1 MTDTFF
7 DRIDRVCPIVG
18 ADAVSGLSLSSDFL
32 NIAIFSSAC
41 VSEMTIP
48 AWLREYFGSPAQARV
63 SAGLVLSVFCD
74 LSIVDAWQI
83 GSGAAESREKDK
95 MKRGAALCYYSAF
108 AAQIY
113 DSIRGISMQGVFRLA
128 GLTIVLLAT
137 SNVSFAEPD
146 SSNASGQKAVLV
158 TGASTGIGR
167 KITEVL
173 AANGYFV
180 YAGAR
185 KQKDLDAL
193 NEIANVQSIRLDV
206 TIQEE
211 IDAAVETVREGG
223 RGLYGLVNN
232 AGVGT
237 AGPLIEVDEKDVKWL
252 FDVNI
257 FGVFR
262 ITQAF
267 APLIIEGKGRITTIG
282 SIAGILSGPFYGPYS
297 MSKHAIEAY
306 TDALAAEMERFD
318 VQVSVIEPGNYRS
331 QISKSGRE
339 RMGGM
344 NDAKEKSPYAEDY
357 RRRLEGSA
365 DRSQYKDP
373 DEVADAAMHAL
384 FDADPKLRY
393 MVVPN
398 REEAAWTIGR
408 AMQKMVQLNE
418 GQEHSFSRNELIAML
433 DKAIG
438 ADEK

>member
-1 MTDTFF
+1 MQA
-7 DRIDRVCPIVG
+7 VC
-18 ADAVSGLSLSSDFL
+18 
-32 NIAIFSSAC
+32 
-41 VSEMTIP
+41 
-48 AWLREYFGSPAQARV
+48 
-63 SAGLVLSVFCD
+63 
-74 LSIVDAWQI
+74 
-83 GSGAAESREKDK
+83 
-95 MKRGAALCYYSAF
+95 
-108 AAQIY
+108 
-113 DSIRGISMQGVFRLA
+113 RLA

-146 SSNASGQKAVLV
+146 SSDDSVQKAVLV

-193 NEIANVQSIRLDV
+193 NEITNVQSIRLDV

-211 IDAAVETVREGG
+211 IDAAVETVRDGG

-232 AGVGT
+232 AGVGV
-237 AGPLIEVDEKDVKWL
+237 AGPLIEVDENDVKWL

-262 ITQAF
+262 VTQAF

-306 TDALAAEMERFD
+306 TDALAPEMERFD

-331 QISKSGRE
+331 EISKSGRK

-344 NDAKEKSPYAEDY
+344 NDAREKSPYADDY
-357 RRRLEGSA
+357 KRRLEGPA

-384 FDADPKLRY
+384 FDEHPKHRY
-393 MVVPN
+393 LVVPN
-398 REEAAWTIGR
+398 REEAAWTIGT
-408 AMQKMVQLNE
+408 AIHKMVQLNE
-418 GQEHSFSRNELIAML
+418 GQEHSFSRDELVAML
-433 DKAIG
+433 DKAMG
-438 ADEK
+438 ADEE

>member
-1 MTDTFF
+1 M
-7 DRIDRVCPIVG
+7 
-18 ADAVSGLSLSSDFL
+18 
-32 NIAIFSSAC
+32 
-41 VSEMTIP
+41 
-48 AWLREYFGSPAQARV
+48 QA
-63 SAGLVLSVFCD
+63 
-74 LSIVDAWQI
+74 
-83 GSGAAESREKDK
+83 
-95 MKRGAALCYYSAF
+95 
-108 AAQIY
+108 
-113 DSIRGISMQGVFRLA
+113 VFRLA

-146 SSNASGQKAVLV
+146 SSDDSVQKAVLV

-185 KQKDLDAL
+185 KQKDLNAL
-193 NEIANVQSIRLDV
+193 NEITNVQSIRLDV

-211 IDAAVETVREGG
+211 IDAAVETVRDGG

-232 AGVGT
+232 AGVGV
-237 AGPLIEVDEKDVKWL
+237 AGPLIEVDENDVEWL

-262 ITQAF
+262 VTQAF

-357 RRRLEGSA
+357 RRRLEGPA

-384 FDADPKLRY
+384 FDEHPKHRY
-393 MVVPN
+393 LVVPN
-398 REEAAWTIGR
+398 REEAAWTIGT
-408 AMQKMVQLNE
+408 AIHKMVQLNE
-418 GQEHSFSRNELIAML
+418 GQEHSFSRDELVAML
-433 DKAIG
+433 DEAMG
-438 ADEK
+438 ADEE